1 MLSKY
6 SLLERSLHWLALEP
20 MPVRQ
25 LAFDLER
32 LHSLPHRPSA
42 AERAAGMTDPAD
54 GAVYVCGL
62 ARSGTTILLQILDQL
77 DCFRS
82 PTYRDMPFVLAPNL
96 WRKISRFAQ
105 RESSL
110 AERPHGDGMM
120 VGYDSPEAFE
130 EVFWRTFGTTRLN
143 KNSFD
148 YDPPSTE
155 TLEAFADYRALVAN
169 PRSEP
174 RPAGAPFKRY
184 LSKNNNNLLR
194 LPALCADP
202 TATVLL
208 VYRDPI
214 ETALSLHR
222 VHMRFC
228 EAQRANPFMRRYMK
242 WLGHHEFGL
251 DHRPFAFA
259 ISSLDSSL
267 KPDSPDYWLDYWI
280 AVHLNI
286 LNSSESKFWMSSH
299 NRLCGTPLSS
309 IRSILGVLDIAADP
323 TPLAQNVSERGL
335 SQQAEEYFS
344 ESRLRHAKDIHE
356 QLLRDKRNLQSGV
369 ELDEQQF
376 Q

>member
-1 MLSKY
+1 MLGQY

-42 AERAAGMTDPAD
+42 AERSAGVADPAD

-105 RESSL
+105 KESHL

-130 EVFWRTFGTTRLN
+130 EVFWRTFGKPRITED
-143 KNSFD
+143 SFD
-148 YDPPSTE
+148 YDPPSAE
-155 TLEAFADYRALVAN
+155 TLEAFADYRAMVAN
-169 PRSEP
+169 PRTET
-174 RPAGAPFKRY
+174 RPPGASLKRY

-202 TATVLL
+202 SATVLL

-214 ETALSLHR
+214 ETALSMHR

-228 EAQRANPFMRRYMK
+228 EAQKRNPFMRRYMK
-242 WLGHHEFGL
+242 WLGHYEFGL
-251 DHRPFAFA
+251 DHRPFGFA
-259 ISSLDSSL
+259 ISGMSQNFSTNQE
-267 KPDSPDYWLDYWI
+267 DYWLDYWI
-280 AVHLNI
+280 AVHKI
-286 LNSSESKFWMSSH
+286 LIERIHTGIIPYSH
-299 NRLCGTPLSS
+299 NLACSSPAWALRNTFITANIPWPHAQLSFQYS
-309 IRSILGVLDIAADP
+309 QKSTAAAHSFSYN
-323 TPLAQNVSERGL
+323 LIGKAQE
-335 SQQAEEYFS
+335 
-344 ESRLRHAKDIHE
+344 IHE
-356 QLLRDKRNLQSGV
+356 NLLALTRATFKYSPDTHVHKY
-369 ELDEQQF
+369 
-376 Q
+376 

>member
-1 MLSKY
+1 MLGQY

-32 LHSLPHRPSA
+32 LHSLPYRPSPK
-42 AERAAGMTDPAD
+42 EKAAGMADPAD

-96 WRKISRFAQ
+96 WKKISHFAQ
-105 RESSL
+105 REARL

-130 EVFWRTFGTTRLN
+130 EVFWRTFGTTRLS
-143 KNSFD
+143 KDSFD
-148 YDPPSTE
+148 YDSPSSE

-169 PRSEP
+169 PSSEP
-174 RPAGAPFKRY
+174 RPDGTPFKRY

-194 LPALCADP
+194 LPALCSDP

-208 VYRDPI
+208 VYRDPV

-242 WLGHHEFGL
+242 WLGHYEFGL
-251 DHRPFAFA
+251 DHKPFSFA
-259 ISSLDSSL
+259 AEAMDLTLSSDN
-267 KPDSPDYWLDYWI
+267 PNYWLSYWI
-280 AVHLNI
+280 AVHKSIIDFPNLSLSLISHGKLCSSPASMLHSVFERIEVPINEHSFSGLIRINSKTHKKNIFSNCLLNHATS
-286 LNSSESKFWMSSH
+286 LHKELLLDPRN
-299 NRLCGTPLSS
+299 TP
-309 IRSILGVLDIAADP
+309 
-323 TPLAQNVSERGL
+323 
-335 SQQAEEYFS
+335 F
-344 ESRLRHAKDIHE
+344 
-356 QLLRDKRNLQSGV
+356 
-369 ELDEQQF
+369 
-376 Q
+376 